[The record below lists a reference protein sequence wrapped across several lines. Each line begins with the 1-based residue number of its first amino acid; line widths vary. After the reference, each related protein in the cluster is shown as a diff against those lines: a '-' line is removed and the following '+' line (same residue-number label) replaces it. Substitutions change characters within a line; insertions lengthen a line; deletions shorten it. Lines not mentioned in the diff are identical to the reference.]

1 VRPQDERRHGVD
13 VESYDQWL
21 SWEHGRRLRR
31 GHGRDATRPGA
42 TEYERGDQATLE
54 ASLEVVAPV
63 APQLVAFFYETLF
76 ADNPRLR
83 ALFPDQMDD
92 QRERLLAALLA
103 VVHDADRPAE
113 LVERLEQLGRDHR
126 KYGVRPAHYASVG
139 KALIATLSAFAGA
152 AWTPAVEQAWLA
164 RYTLAASTMLAAADA
179 DSQPPYW
186 YATVV
191 GHRRFGGDLAI
202 LHLRPW
208 HPYPY
213 EPGQYTT
220 LVSRRLPRVWRPYAM
235 ATAAAPD
242 GVLEF
247 HVRAQGHGGL
257 SDVLVTATTVGDVLR
272 LGAPQGAFTL
282 RRPTGRVN
290 VFVASG
296 TGWAPTKALLDRL
309 TNNGSGTDIRA
320 CLIQLARS
328 GMPYDPGW
336 TQLHQ
341 QWTGL
346 STMLASSPEEV
357 VGCLPR
363 GVAVAHLD
371 AYICGPPAL
380 AEIVRARLAA
390 AGVMPEHTF
399 HLAWPGA

>member
-1 VRPQDERRHGVD
+1 VGAQDEGRHGVD

-21 SWEHGRRLRR
+21 AWKYGLRLQR
-31 GHGRDATRPGA
+31 GHSDGAIAPGD
-42 TEYERGDQATLE
+42 TEYEWGDQAALV

-103 VVHDADRPAE
+103 VVYDADRPAE
-113 LVERLEQLGRDHR
+113 LVERLQQLGRDHR

-139 KALIATLSAFAGA
+139 RALIAALSRFAGE

-179 DSQPPYW
+179 DGQPPYW

-191 GHRRFGGDLAI
+191 GHRRLGGDLAI
-202 LHLRPW
+202 LHVRPW

-213 EPGQYTT
+213 EPGQHTT

-235 ATAAAPD
+235 ATAAPRD

-257 SDVLVTATTVGDVLR
+257 SDALVKATTAGDVLR
-272 LGAPQGAFTL
+272 LGAPQGVFTL
-282 RRPTGRVN
+282 RRSTGRVN
-290 VFVASG
+290 VFVAGG

-309 TNNGSGTDIRA
+309 ANNGSGTGLRTR
-320 CLIQLARS
+320 LIQLARS
-328 GMPYDPGW
+328 GMPYDPDW
-336 TQLHQ
+336 TQLEQ
-341 QWTGL
+341 RWAGL
-346 STMLASSPEEV
+346 STMLAGSPEEV

-363 GVAVAHLD
+363 GVATAQLD
-371 AYICGPPAL
+371 AYVCGPPAL
-380 AEIVRARLAA
+380 AEVVCARLVA
-390 AGVMPEHTF
+390 AGVLPERTA
-399 HLAWPGA
+399 HLSWPGA